1 MSPIYIPTFIKN
13 QPFFKQSPKRYIS
26 LTFMPPSFIKRKNKR
41 NENMLK
47 LSLVVPCYNEEKTLL
62 SIIERTESTFAAH
75 SIRNHYRG

>member
-1 MSPIYIPTFIKN
+1 
-13 QPFFKQSPKRYIS
+13 
-26 LTFMPPSFIKRKNKR
+26 
-41 NENMLK
+41 MLK